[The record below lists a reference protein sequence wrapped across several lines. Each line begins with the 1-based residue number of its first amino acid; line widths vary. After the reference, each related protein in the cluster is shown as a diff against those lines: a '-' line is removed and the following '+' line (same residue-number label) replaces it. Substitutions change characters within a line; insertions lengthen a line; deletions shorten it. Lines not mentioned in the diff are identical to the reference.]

1 MDFVTGGTGLLGSH
15 VLLALTERNRKI
27 RAIYRDYER
36 VKTIHSLFLLID
48 PEQGENRWNLIE
60 WVKGDVLDIQS
71 LQEHIEKGSDVYH
84 CAGMVSFDPQRF
96 HQIMKINREGTAN
109 VVNVCLEMG
118 IRKLCHVSSTAA
130 IGGQPHTLTTEE
142 TQWKNDTGNSGYA
155 YSKYAAERE
164 VWRGI
169 EEGLTAV
176 IVNPSV
182 MFGAGNWDESSM
194 TMFRTVEKGLP
205 FYTGGQNAFVDTR
218 DVAEIMVRLMD
229 SEIENERF
237 LCIAENL
244 PFRDILSKIAT
255 GMNKKPPHIS
265 TPKWLMG
272 IAWRLSWI
280 IARLRG
286 HSPTITRETATSA
299 FRTMSY
305 SNNKVCKTL
314 TFTFR
319 PIEETIDYAI
329 CYRLKT

>member
-15 VLLALTERNRKI
+15 VLLALTERNRNI
-27 RAIYRDYER
+27 RAIYRDYDR
-36 VKTIHSLFLLID
+36 VKSIHSLFLLID
-48 PEQGENRWNLIE
+48 PEQGEKRWNLIE
-60 WVKGDVLDIQS
+60 WVKGDILDIQS
-71 LQEHIEKGSDVYH
+71 LQEHIEEGCDVYH

-142 TQWKNDTGNSGYA
+142 THWKNDAGNSGYA

-169 EEGLTAV
+169 EEGLSAI

-194 TMFRTVEKGLP
+194 TMFRTVGNGLP
-205 FYTGGQNAFVDTR
+205 FYTSGQNAFVDTR

-229 SEIENERF
+229 SKIENERF
-237 LCIAENL
+237 LCIAENV
-244 PFRDILSKIAT
+244 PFREILSKIAT
-255 GMNKKPPHIS
+255 GMNKKAPHIS
-265 TPKWLMG
+265 TPKWLSL
-272 IAWRLSWI
+272 IHI
-280 IARLRG
+280 
-286 HSPTITRETATSA
+286 
-299 FRTMSY
+299 
-305 SNNKVCKTL
+305 
-314 TFTFR
+314 
-319 PIEETIDYAI
+319 
-329 CYRLKT
+329 